1 MSGRQFNKHIS
12 KLDFFPLTSD
22 RWDDFTRLFGERG
35 ACGGCWCMW
44 MRLTR
49 SVFEQQKGE
58 LNKNAIKEFV
68 DSGNIPGLLAYQND
82 EPIGWI
88 SVAPRE
94 EFSVLQRSRIL
105 KPLDDKPVW
114 SVACFFIDKK
124 YRNQGL
130 SVRLLQGAIEYVK
143 QKGGEIVEGYP
154 VEPKKDR
161 MPAAFAWTGLASA
174 FLAAGFS
181 EKERRS
187 ETRPI
192 MRYLIN

>member
-12 KLDFFPLTSD
+12 NLDFFPLTSD

-105 KPLDDKPVW
+105 KPIDDKPVW

-130 SVRLLQGAIEYVK
+130 SVRLLHAAIEYVK

-187 ETRPI
+187 ATRPI
-192 MRYLIN
+192 MRYVIN

>member
-12 KLDFFPLTSD
+12 NLDFFPLTSD
-22 RWDDFTRLFGERG
+22 RWDDFTQLFGERG

-130 SVRLLQGAIEYVK
+130 SVRLLHAAIEYVK
-143 QKGGEIVEGYP
+143 QEGGEIVEGYP
-154 VEPKKDR
+154 VEPRKDR

-181 EKERRS
+181 EKVRRS

>member
-1 MSGRQFNKHIS
+1 MSGRQFNNRS
-12 KLDFFPLTSD
+12 SNFDFFPLTSD
-22 RWDDFTRLFGERG
+22 RWDDFTHLFGERG

-58 LNKNAIKEFV
+58 LNKNAIKNIV

-82 EPIGWI
+82 EPVGWI

-124 YRNQGL
+124 YRDQGL
-130 SVRLLQGAIEYVK
+130 SVQLLQAAIEYVR
-143 QKGGEIVEGYP
+143 QEGGEIVEGYP

-174 FLAAGFS
+174 FLAAGFL
-181 EKERRS
+181 EKARRS

>member
-1 MSGRQFNKHIS
+1 MSDRQFNKHIS
-12 KLDFFPLTSD
+12 NFDFFPLTSD
-22 RWDDFTRLFGERG
+22 RWDDFTQLFGERG

-94 EFSVLQRSRIL
+94 EFTILQRSRIL

-124 YRNQGL
+124 YRDQGL
-130 SVRLLQGAIEYVK
+130 SVRLLQAAIEDVK

-161 MPAAFAWTGLASA
+161 MPAAFAWIGLASA

-181 EKERRS
+181 EKARRS

>member
-12 KLDFFPLTSD
+12 NLDFFPLTSD
-22 RWDDFTRLFGERG
+22 RWDDFTQLFGERG

-130 SVRLLQGAIEYVK
+130 SVRLLHAAIEYVK
-143 QKGGEIVEGYP
+143 QEGGEIVEGYP

-181 EKERRS
+181 EKVRRS

>member
-12 KLDFFPLTSD
+12 NLDFFPLTSD
-22 RWDDFTRLFGERG
+22 RWDDFTQLFGERG

-114 SVACFFIDKK
+114 SVACFFIDKE

-130 SVRLLQGAIEYVK
+130 SVRLLHAAIEYVK
-143 QKGGEIVEGYP
+143 QEGGEIVEGYP
-154 VEPKKDR
+154 VEPRKDR